1 MFLDIKAK
9 ELVFT
14 SGTLLEY
21 LSRITP
27 RSSAMILMHLSHVHY
42 PTDFSQIVILNDYMT
57 LIFMR
62 TKILQRQ
69 ITRTQV
75 KVRVITR
82 EYKIMA
88 INDNKYMKLSLNSLD
103 AYKKLIK
110 FYFIKNACVIKFKI
124 ASTEILTS
132 IENEILPSYR
142 FCLSLRIRF
151 LCVTR

>member
-1 MFLDIKAK
+1 
-9 ELVFT
+9 
-14 SGTLLEY
+14 
-21 LSRITP
+21 
-27 RSSAMILMHLSHVHY
+27 MILMHLSHVHY

-69 ITRTQV
+69 IIRTQV

-110 FYFIKNACVIKFKI
+110 FYFK
-124 ASTEILTS
+124 
-132 IENEILPSYR
+132 
-142 FCLSLRIRF
+142 
-151 LCVTR
+151 TRVS